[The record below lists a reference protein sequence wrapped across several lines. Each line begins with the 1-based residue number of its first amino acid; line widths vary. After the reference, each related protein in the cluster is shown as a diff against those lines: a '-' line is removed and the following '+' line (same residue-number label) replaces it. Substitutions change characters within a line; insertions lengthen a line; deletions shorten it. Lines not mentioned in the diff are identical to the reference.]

1 MIKYTSPATVWE
13 RIVLNNRINNMG
25 DREYYIKK
33 YFIDVFNFKYIL
45 FILTMLLT
53 INSVSAS
60 EIFKQRFNWQYL
72 GKTFTMELI
81 LNSKTYD
88 YYKKSDKRLL
98 FTKEASL
105 GKFLNIKDNDN
116 LIKMITDKLIVLAR
130 KNEIPQEKLPEF
142 ASAFVQFIPYDSIKA
157 VDILAENWSPDTDI
171 YFHYETVYMNKG
183 VCTDK
188 SILLVSILRNMG
200 YGTALLLMDSAHHA
214 AAAIACPIDK
224 SINKTGY
231 CYIETTAPLPIGYI
245 PKNININE
253 IEIFQKSAG
262 KAYNGF

>member
-1 MIKYTSPATVWE
+1 MLNISHLHINKAT
-13 RIVLNNRINNMG
+13 NNPYRL
-25 DREYYIKK
+25 K
-33 YFIDVFNFKYIL
+33 YFILIL
-45 FILTMLLT
+45 FLVIIFISEST
-53 INSVSAS
+53 SS
-60 EIFKQRFNWQYL
+60 EIFKRNFNWQYQ
-72 GKTFTMELI
+72 GKTFTIELI

-88 YYKKSDKRLL
+88 YYKKSDKRLR

-130 KNEIPQEKLPEF
+130 KNDIPQEKLPEF
-142 ASAFVQFIPYDSIKA
+142 ASAFVQFIPYDSVKA

-188 SILLVSILRNMG
+188 SILLVAILRNMG

-214 AAAIACPIDK
+214 AAAIACPIEK
-224 SINKTGY
+224 SINKSGY
-231 CYIETTAPLPIGYI
+231 CYIETTAAMPIGYI
-245 PKNININE
+245 PKNVKSE
-253 IEIFQKSAG
+253 DIEILQKSTG
-262 KAYNGF
+262 KAYTSF